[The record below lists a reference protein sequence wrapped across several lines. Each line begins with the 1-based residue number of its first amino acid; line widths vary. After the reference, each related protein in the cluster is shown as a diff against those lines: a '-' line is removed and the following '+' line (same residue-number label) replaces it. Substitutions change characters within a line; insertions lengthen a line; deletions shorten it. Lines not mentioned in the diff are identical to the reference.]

1 MDRSLACLMATLKKH
16 FSILI
21 AALVALSFL
30 PVIPAQAQ
38 EPYRLTVM
46 SRNLYLGADVGVAL
60 EKIPNFPAAAQFMWD
75 QMKQTNFTARA
86 AKLARETVLDRPELI
101 GVQEAT
107 IWYCKKD
114 LFGDQV
120 AVFNFLD
127 EFIAATKQTGV
138 GYSLASA
145 NGVEA
150 FNPGYSIAAVPYL
163 TKVNDESLF
172 NSLFGQKSASCGFTI
187 GDALLV
193 RDDVKDQII
202 QVGNTE
208 YKQSYSIVP
217 TIMTIYR
224 GYTWADFKVQD
235 SVVRVITT
243 HLESLWDENKV
254 PNSAL
259 QAQQLVADL
268 KDAKMPLIV
277 MGDFNADSRDPR
289 PLDAPNPGEQPV
301 VSDTCPTPG
310 GAKCNA
316 YITMIEAGY
325 ENASPDAQNPR
336 YFTWGAA
343 ALLNGPDKKRAKFA
357 KEFGN
362 QYGFTDRL
370 DYIFTKN
377 AYATVSAKIIGN
389 VWPDGSGV
397 WSCGSEICFPSDHA
411 GVVATI
417 ELPRGA
423 GLIDPDL
430 PTHQRFPFGFWHFV
444 AAGLVLLFVLLIFR
458 KARRA
463 VRS

>member
-1 MDRSLACLMATLKKH
+1 MATPKN
-16 FSILI
+16 ILRKFVL
-21 AALVALSFL
+21 ALIFATTFL
-30 PVIPAQAQ
+30 PVAPANSQ
-38 EPYRLTVM
+38 EPYRITVM
-46 SRNLYLGADVGVAL
+46 SRNLYLGADVGIAL

-75 QMKQTNFTARA
+75 QMKQTNFAARA
-86 AKLARETVLDRPELI
+86 PKLAKEAVQDRPEVI
-101 GVQEAT
+101 GIQEAT

-114 LFGDQV
+114 LFSDQV
-120 AVFNFLD
+120 EVFNFLD

-138 GYSLASA
+138 SYSLATA
-145 NGVEA
+145 NGVSA

-163 TKVNDESLF
+163 TKVKDPEIF
-172 NSLFGQKSASCGFTI
+172 QDIFGQDSASCGFTI

-193 RDDVKDQII
+193 RDDVKNQII

-208 YKQSYSIVP
+208 YEASYSIVP

-224 GYTWADFKVQD
+224 GYTWADFKVRD
-235 SVVRVITT
+235 SVVRLITT

-268 KDAKMPLIV
+268 KDAKMPVII
-277 MGDFNADSRDPR
+277 MGDFNADYRDPR
-289 PLDAPNPGEQPV
+289 PVDAANPGEQPV

-316 YITMIEAGY
+316 FSTMIEAGF
-325 ENASPDAQNPR
+325 ENASPDAKNAR
-336 YFTWGAA
+336 YFTWGAS
-343 ALLNGPDKKRAKFA
+343 ALLNGPDKKREKFA
-357 KEFGN
+357 NDFGN

-370 DYIFTKN
+370 DYIFTRN
-377 AYATVSAKIIGN
+377 VYATVSSKIIGN

-397 WSCGSEICFPSDHA
+397 WSCGDEICFPSDHA

-423 GLIDPDL
+423 GAIDPDL
-430 PTHQRFPFGFWHFV
+430 PSHERFPFGLWHFIG
-444 AAGLVLLFVLLIFR
+444 AGALLALVLVIFLR
-458 KARRA
+458 IRRA